1 MYDTTMTSAVRAH
14 RTALKLSQS
23 ELAARVGVSRQA
35 LSAIETGRQVPST
48 LLALHLARALDCT
61 VDDLF
66 RIPGGKVIE
75 ARCAPGGPDA
85 RRVAVG
91 RVRDT
96 WIAHP
101 LDHLDHAADGLV
113 VGAGSSPDSSLIE
126 VLDDATDL
134 AANVLVAGCAP
145 LLGVHADRLGRRYRD
160 ARATWIHANS
170 SRALQLLTDGLVH
183 IAGVHM
189 AASDDPEAHERAARH
204 AVPGERSVL
213 VNLARWRQGL
223 VVAHGNPLD
232 VEVGAGLLRP
242 GLRFAMRDAGAAAQ
256 HLLDR
261 ELRHACGGRDAE
273 VTIRAHASDH
283 AEVAALVRWNVVDVG
298 VAIESAALDQGLDFI
313 PLSEERFDLVLPESL
328 LDHEPVSRFLDLID
342 QPSFRAEVGGLPGY
356 DLSLAG
362 HASTVE
368 LA

>member
-1 MYDTTMTSAVRAH
+1 MHDTTMTSAVRAH
-14 RTALKLSQS
+14 RTALKLTQS
-23 ELAARVGVSRQA
+23 ELAARVGASRQA
-35 LSAIETGRQVPST
+35 LSAIEAGRQVPST

-66 RIPGGKVIE
+66 RIPGGKVVE
-75 ARCAPGGPDA
+75 VRCALGGPDV

-91 RVRDT
+91 RVQDT
-96 WIAHP
+96 WVAHP
-101 LDHLDHAADGLV
+101 LDDLAHAADGLIV
-113 VGAGSSPDSSLIE
+113 RPGSSHDSSIVE
-126 VLDDATDL
+126 VLDDSADL

-170 SRALQLLTDGLVH
+170 SKALRLLADGLVH

-189 AASDDPEAHERAARH
+189 AASDDPEAHERAARR

-223 VVAHGNPLD
+223 VVARGNPLD
-232 VEVGAGLLRP
+232 IRVGADLLRP

-261 ELRHACGGRDAE
+261 ELRSACGGREAN
-273 VTIRAHASDH
+273 VTTRAHASNH
-283 AEVAALVRWNVVDVG
+283 AEVAALVHWNVVDVG
-298 VAIESAALDQGLDFI
+298 VAIESAALDHGLDFI

-328 LDHEPVSRFLDLID
+328 IDHEPVARFLGVID
-342 QPSFRAEVGGLPGY
+342 EPAFRAEVGGLPGY